1 MPPTMA
7 GAAPLIT
14 YLVKRAES
22 AIRARLDTLLRTHG
36 LTTVQYTALTVLA
49 HREDLSSAQLARRSF
64 VKPQTMHELV
74 LGLERLGLIARRPS
88 TDRRH
93 VLLIRLTTEGRKKL
107 DECRGDVD
115 RLEARMVADLSDAE
129 VTMFRSLLER
139 CHTALLPD

>member
-1 MPPTMA
+1 MA

-93 VLLIRLTTEGRKKL
+93 VLLIRLTTEGREKL